1 MKRKLSLLLCAAL
14 TLSLLAGCG
23 PKNTGNGSASGSDST
38 SQSTSQ
44 NTEDRTQVDFM
55 VLSGPT
61 GVGAAGYT
69 MPLPE
74 KDEMFNTKNKMLE
87 TIMVSLG
94 GRIAEEI
101 IFGDVTTGASQ
112 DIKQASAIARAM
124 VTQYGMSEKLGM
136 INYGSD
142 DDEVFIGRD
151 LAHTRSYGERVA
163 SDIDSEVKRI
173 IDECYAKAKEIILAH
188 EDILHKCAALLIE
201 KEKIGQEEF
210 DSLFAEGTEKPE
222 LE

>member
-1 MKRKLSLLLCAAL
+1 
-14 TLSLLAGCG
+14 
-23 PKNTGNGSASGSDST
+23 
-38 SQSTSQ
+38 
-44 NTEDRTQVDFM
+44 
-55 VLSGPT
+55 
-61 GVGAAGYT
+61 
-69 MPLPE
+69 
-74 KDEMFNTKNKMLE
+74 
-87 TIMVSLG
+87 
-94 GRIAEEI
+94 
-101 IFGDVTTGASQ
+101 
-112 DIKQASAIARAM
+112 M

-210 DSLFAEGTEKPE
+210 DSLFVEGTEKTE

>member
-1 MKRKLSLLLCAAL
+1 
-14 TLSLLAGCG
+14 
-23 PKNTGNGSASGSDST
+23 
-38 SQSTSQ
+38 
-44 NTEDRTQVDFM
+44 
-55 VLSGPT
+55 
-61 GVGAAGYT
+61 
-69 MPLPE
+69 
-74 KDEMFNTKNKMLE
+74 
-87 TIMVSLG
+87 MVSLG

-101 IFGDVTTGASQ
+101 ISGDVTTGASQ

-173 IDECYAKAKEIILAH
+173 IDECLCEGDRSFWR
-188 EDILHKCAALLIE
+188 EDILHKRFALLIE
-201 KEKIGQEEF
+201 RKIG
-210 DSLFAEGTEKPE
+210 PRE
-222 LE
+222 LSFIYRC